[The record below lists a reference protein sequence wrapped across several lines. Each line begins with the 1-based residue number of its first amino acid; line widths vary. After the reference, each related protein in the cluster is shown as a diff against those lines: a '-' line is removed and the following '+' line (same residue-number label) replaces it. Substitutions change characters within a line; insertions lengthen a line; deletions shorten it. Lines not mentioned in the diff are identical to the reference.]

1 MEWRDDSASAIL
13 KPYLNSFLKYFSS
26 SPRILFDNMNL
37 YTTAAAATGEL
48 KVDTNKT

>member
-26 SPRILFDNMNL
+26 SPRILFDHMNL
-37 YTTAAAATGEL
+37 YTAAAATGEL